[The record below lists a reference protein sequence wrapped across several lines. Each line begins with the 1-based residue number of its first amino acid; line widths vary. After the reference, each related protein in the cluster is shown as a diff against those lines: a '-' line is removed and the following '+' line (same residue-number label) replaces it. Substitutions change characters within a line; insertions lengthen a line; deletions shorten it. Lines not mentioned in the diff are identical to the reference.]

1 MLYGSLAVSV
11 PRLLITFIHDRYG
24 CPVSIIE
31 IENARLPPNLLPP
44 KSSNWDHSLLLES
57 NHYGKYEPMKIAVM
71 LRTLEVDQGISI
83 YSINLMKSV
92 LKLDRENEYLFMYAD
107 ESRVGTFG
115 SYPNLS
121 EQVLPTKTKF
131 IWDQVAVPRAAKRF
145 GADII
150 FNTKF
155 SVPLLSRAKSMLV
168 LHGSEWYV
176 HPEFYSRLDM
186 IYNKILF
193 PVYCGK
199 ASAISSVSQTS
210 ATDIID
216 FLQLDPAKV
225 HVVYS
230 SIAENFNME
239 TDTQELSAYR
249 EKYDLPDKFI
259 LFVGKIYPGKN
270 FGNIVRAFKEISDK
284 SDDDIRLVSVG
295 DMRWRYKPEL
305 QLVKELGLADKV
317 HFPGWVDQG
326 DLPAIYK
333 LADCFLFPSYYEGFG
348 IPLLESMACDCPVV
362 TASIGS
368 CPEIAADAALYAD
381 PNDPG
386 KIAEQVLRVLSDDVL
401 RQEMI
406 RLGRER
412 VKNFSWDRA
421 GRMTID
427 IFEQIHAA
435 G

>member
-1 MLYGSLAVSV
+1 
-11 PRLLITFIHDRYG
+11 
-24 CPVSIIE
+24 
-31 IENARLPPNLLPP
+31 
-44 KSSNWDHSLLLES
+44 
-57 NHYGKYEPMKIAVM
+57 MKIAVM

-92 LKLDRENEYLFMYAD
+92 LKLDRENEYLFLYAD
-107 ESRVGTFG
+107 PSRVGTFG
-115 SYPNLS
+115 SYPNLR
-121 EQVLPTKTKF
+121 EQILPTKFKL
-131 IWDQVAVPRAAKRF
+131 IWDQFSVPRAAKRF

-210 ATDIID
+210 ATDIIN
-216 FLQLDPAKV
+216 FLKLDPGKV
-225 HVVYS
+225 HVVHS
-230 SIAENFNME
+230 SIAEHFNTV
-239 TDTQELSAYR
+239 TDSQALSTCR

-270 FGNIVRAFKEISDK
+270 FGNIVRAFKKISDNA
-284 SDDDIRLVSVG
+284 DGDLRLVSVG

-305 QLVKELGLADKV
+305 QLVRELGLADKI
-317 HFPGWVDQG
+317 HFPGWVDQH
-326 DLPAIYK
+326 DLPTIYS

-362 TASIGS
+362 TANTGS

-381 PNDPG
+381 PNDPDE
-386 KIAEQVLRVLSDDVL
+386 IAEQVLRVLRDDIL

-412 VKNFSWDRA
+412 VKDFSWDRA

-427 IFEQIHAA
+427 IFRQIYAEN
-435 G
+435 